1 MERGSVR
8 YERMEEGENS
18 TGHCNWWKQSSCMC
32 HIPLRR
38 ATFLPTHSVF
48 QVFARNKSAPGY
60 VSRTM
65 KSNMNKK
72 DYQGLQIQK
81 IENRNE
87 KQQRKQIRFAFT
99 IIAVTIAIIDGASF
113 VIAKR

>member
-38 ATFLPTHSVF
+38 ATFLPTH
-48 QVFARNKSAPGY
+48 
-60 VSRTM
+60 
-65 KSNMNKK
+65 
-72 DYQGLQIQK
+72 
-81 IENRNE
+81 
-87 KQQRKQIRFAFT
+87 
-99 IIAVTIAIIDGASF
+99 
-113 VIAKR
+113 